1 MRKALLALFVISTFA
16 VADSI
21 PPVALPC
28 IRFLYPLP
36 NSVIEGAACTL
47 SLEVCRPATLQS
59 LSLIAQFSSADR
71 QLKEKRV
78 LGNLQRPPFTL
89 PWNLSDIPN
98 QLFDGMALT
107 AEARFYDGTQAT
119 TLCNGVFF
127 INHPTPP
134 PSFDAVYASRRPH
147 VPPPSG
153 ITMASVDMPAFVQAY
168 FNWNKQNLLITVQI
182 KDAILAGASPERR
195 ASASVEIGL
204 DWQQKRTAYPVP
216 SIPFIAIPFEDKAR
230 TFSFRRSPNIAAF
243 SLERAY
249 GDSCWPCRIR
259 AVNGE
264 GYEIEADVPLP
275 ANATTPPPN
284 LGCNI
289 IINTFDNQGKPVRL
303 SWSGG
308 AGNDV
313 YSPFTWG
320 IVRFLPSMALQRAM
334 LLWMSLFFA
343 GFGITM
349 VIGLLM
355 RALNPTER
363 FLRKFEGIG
372 EHDKKWLDT
381 IKKAIDAR
389 VTDRNLT
396 LADLAQDLSLR
407 PGTINSMLKKGSG
420 KSFVNYLMLARI
432 EIAKERLRSSHTSE
446 AFISDSS
453 GFRDTNEMEKHFK
466 RICRMTPSEFRQKY
480 HIT

>member
-1 MRKALLALFVISTFA
+1 MRKALLALCIISTLA
-16 VADSI
+16 AADSI

-107 AEARFYDGTQAT
+107 AEARFNDGTQAT

-134 PSFDAVYASRRPH
+134 PSFDAVYASKRPH

-153 ITMASVDMPAFVQAY
+153 ITMASADMPASVQAY

-182 KDAILAGASPERR
+182 KDAILAGASAERR
-195 ASASVEIGL
+195 ALASVEIGL
-204 DWQQKRTAYPVP
+204 DWQQKRAAYPVS
-216 SIPFIAIPFEDKAR
+216 SIPFVAIPFEGKAR
-230 TFSFRRSPNIAAF
+230 AFTFRRSPNLAAF

-249 GDSCWPCRIR
+249 GDSSWPCRVR
-259 AVNGE
+259 AANGE
-264 GYEIEADVPLP
+264 GYTVEADIPIP
-275 ANATTPPPN
+275 ADVATPPPN
-284 LGCNI
+284 MGCNI
-289 IINTFDNQGKPVRL
+289 IVNSFDNQGSPVRL

-320 IVRFLPSMALQRAM
+320 IVRFLPSMALQHAM
-334 LLWMSLFFA
+334 LWWVALFA
-343 GFGITM
+343 GGLGITLG
-349 VIGLLM
+349 IGLLV
-355 RALNPTER
+355 RAFNPTER
-363 FLRKFEGIG
+363 FLRKFEDIG
-372 EHDKKWLDT
+372 EHDKKWLET
-381 IKKAIDAR
+381 ITRAIDTR

-396 LADLAQDLSLR
+396 LAGLAQDLSLR
-407 PGTINSMLKKGSG
+407 PGTINSMLKKGTG
-420 KSFVNYLMLARI
+420 ITFVNYVMRARV

-453 GFRDTNEMEKHFK
+453 GFHDTEEMEKYFK
-466 RICRMTPSEFRQKY
+466 KICQMTPSEFRQKY